1 MKHYGLFLLASSV
14 LSAALVASACSSS
27 DPVDPGTEDEDG
39 GGGGRND
46 GGAGDSTP
54 SPESG
59 LGELLFRPSTLYTG
73 IDGTHTFIAPVAVY
87 DADSDLTVTASDPS
101 AVTIAPVKLKTPER
115 DGIVDNGKY
124 YFITAKKAGNV
135 TLTATSK
142 GRTTTAT
149 LTITDYASTRWAA
162 GKARYEKAGTDANRP
177 CTDCHVNG
185 DAIDHSPAT
194 MASATDQDI
203 SVIIKTGIKPS
214 GSPITGVP
222 GGHKWT
228 ATDPEV
234 DGLVTFLRAIN
245 PNGFQ

>member
-1 MKHYGLFLLASSV
+1 MKHFALFVLASSIAT
-14 LSAALVASACSSS
+14 AALFACSSS
-27 DPVDPGTEDEDG
+27 APVDPGEEEDG
-39 GGGGRND
+39 GTTKKD
-46 GGAGDSTP
+46 GGQGDSTP

-59 LGELLFRPSTLYTG
+59 LGELLFRPSTLYSG

-87 DADSDLTVTASDPS
+87 DSDSDLTVTASDSS
-101 AVTIAPVKLKTPER
+101 AVTITPAKLKMPEV

-124 YFITAKKAGNV
+124 YFITAKKAGTV

-142 GRTTTAT
+142 GRTTTAK
-149 LTITDYASTRWAA
+149 LTIADYAAARWQA
-162 GKARYEKAGTDANRP
+162 GKTRYEKSGLDADRP

-203 SVIIKTGIKPS
+203 AVIIKNGIKP
-214 GSPITGVP
+214 GGTPIKGVP
-222 GGHKWT
+222 GGHKWN

-234 DGLVTFLRAIN
+234 DGLVTYLRALT